1 MSSVNARVP
10 PLRLLAV
17 DNPSDGEVAVYQA
30 SSGRFEWV
38 PQSGGGG
45 SGTVT
50 SVALTETGTALTI
63 TGSPITSSGT
73 INIAGAGTSS
83 QVILGDLSLGTLTS
97 GTVTSVGLTETGSA
111 LTITGSPVTSSGTIN
126 IAGAGTSSQVILG
139 DLSLGTLPTGTIGG
153 TIAVTQVAFGSAT
166 DEITGSANLTFDG
179 TNLSVA
185 GYVKSGTGV
194 YDTNGATDLTL
205 KTNGGSSSGQVD
217 LKNGADGNLIFTP
230 NGAGLL
236 QIEGSTNPGSVKL
249 MCEAGTHG
257 VTIQSPAHSA
267 NATYTFKMPTSMGT
281 DGQVLTTDGSSQTS
295 WTTVSASATPAGSD
309 REIQFN
315 DNGSFGAVSAF
326 KIGSS
331 NTIGI
336 GTSPSSAYSLKTLSN
351 IQSLGTV
358 DASSLKGTNGGSATQ
373 PTFKYSNNNTGLFFS
388 ATDQI
393 DLTMGGS
400 NKLSFGS
407 AGEILIGGTDS
418 GTSGQVLTSGG
429 SGSAMSWATA
439 SGGGGIN
446 WPNSIDTY
454 TGTFGYG
461 DNLGIGFNG
470 RLSTQ
475 SPTSA
480 QWANSTIRYRPWICM
495 KEGNLANWYIWCA
508 DLPTGGSNQ
517 TWTVGLWNVGTD
529 NVPGTLKCTSTIII
543 SSSTGILS
551 GTWTASAGQDLGVK
565 VGDTYWVGYYSTY
578 GSSASSASLYWFTG
592 AQVTAFPGR
601 RPNSNT
607 GNTSDPCRVY
617 GSSGDISTIGD
628 NPTITGADTQTTS
641 GWPIMWYTVS

>member
-1 MSSVNARVP
+1 MCSEGTHSQTISSAPHASASTYELVLPTGLPADADNKYLVSDTSGNMSFTSA
-10 PLRLLAV
+10 
-17 DNPSDGEVAVYQA
+17 
-30 SSGRFEWV
+30 
-38 PQSGGGG
+38 SGGG
-45 SGTVT
+45 
-50 SVALTETGTALTI
+50 
-63 TGSPITSSGT
+63 
-73 INIAGAGTSS
+73 
-83 QVILGDLSLGTLTS
+83 
-97 GTVTSVGLTETGSA
+97 
-111 LTITGSPVTSSGTIN
+111 
-126 IAGAGTSSQVILG
+126 
-139 DLSLGTLPTGTIGG
+139 
-153 TIAVTQVAFGSAT
+153 
-166 DEITGSANLTFDG
+166 
-179 TNLSVA
+179 
-185 GYVKSGTGV
+185 
-194 YDTNGATDLTL
+194 
-205 KTNGGSSSGQVD
+205 
-217 LKNGADGNLIFTP
+217 
-230 NGAGLL
+230 
-236 QIEGSTNPGSVKL
+236 
-249 MCEAGTHG
+249 
-257 VTIQSPAHSA
+257 
-267 NATYTFKMPTSMGT
+267 
-281 DGQVLTTDGSSQTS
+281 
-295 WTTVSASATPAGSD
+295 TPAGSD

-358 DASSLKGTNGGSATQ
+358 DASSVKGTNGGSATQ

-407 AGEILIGGTDS
+407 AGEILIGGTDA

-439 SGGGGIN
+439 GGGGGIN
-446 WPNSIDTY
+446 WPNSLDTY

-470 RLSTQ
+470 KLSTQ

-480 QWANSTIRYRPWICM
+480 QWANGTIRYRPWICM

-551 GTWTASAGQDLGVK
+551 GTWTAETGQDLGVK

-578 GSSASSASLYWFTG
+578 GSSATSASMYWFTG
-592 AQVTAFPGR
+592 AQITSFPGR

-617 GSSGDISTIGD
+617 GSSGDIATIGD

-641 GWPIMWYTVS
+641 GWPVMWYTVS

>member
-10 PLRLLAV
+10 PLRLMAV
-17 DNPSDGEVAVYQA
+17 DTPTNGQVAAYQS
-30 SSGRFEWV
+30 SSGKFEWV
-38 PQSGGGG
+38 DNGSGGDTYTIAAAQSGSDAEIQLDATAGTDSAVKLAAGSNITLTESGGDTITIDSTQAVDG
-45 SGTVT
+45 SGAANQVT
-50 SVALTETGTALTI
+50 YWSDSDTI
-63 TGSPITSSGT
+63 TGSTKFTIDATAGDITATGQITAGDYILAGGGQNEYALTSSGESIT
-73 INIAGAGTSS
+73 ITPSLGVNTGSISISEAADGDISITPDGTGKIQLDGLAWPNTDGSADQVLATDGAGT
-83 QVILGDLSLGTLTS
+83 LSFTD
-97 GTVTSVGLTETGSA
+97 
-111 LTITGSPVTSSGTIN
+111 
-126 IAGAGTSSQVILG
+126 AG
-139 DLSLGTLPTGTIGG
+139 GG
-153 TIAVTQVAFGSAT
+153 G
-166 DEITGSANLTFDG
+166 
-179 TNLSVA
+179 
-185 GYVKSGTGV
+185 
-194 YDTNGATDLTL
+194 
-205 KTNGGSSSGQVD
+205 
-217 LKNGADGNLIFTP
+217 
-230 NGAGLL
+230 
-236 QIEGSTNPGSVKL
+236 
-249 MCEAGTHG
+249 
-257 VTIQSPAHSA
+257 
-267 NATYTFKMPTSMGT
+267 
-281 DGQVLTTDGSSQTS
+281 
-295 WTTVSASATPAGSD
+295 TPAGSD

-358 DASSLKGTNGGSATQ
+358 DASSVKGTNGGSATQ

-407 AGEILIGGTDS
+407 AGEILIGGTDA

-439 SGGGGIN
+439 GGGGGIN
-446 WPNSIDTY
+446 WPNSLDTY

-470 RLSTQ
+470 KLSTQ

-480 QWANSTIRYRPWICM
+480 QWANGTIRYRPWICM

-551 GTWTASAGQDLGVK
+551 GTWTAETGQDLGVK

-578 GSSASSASLYWFTG
+578 GSSATSASMYWFTG
-592 AQVTAFPGR
+592 AQITGFPGR

-617 GSSGDISTIGD
+617 GSSGDIATIGD

-641 GWPIMWYTVS
+641 GWPVMWYTVS

>member
-1 MSSVNARVP
+1 M
-10 PLRLLAV
+10 AV
-17 DNPSDGEVAVYQA
+17 DTPTNGQVAAYQS
-30 SSGRFEWV
+30 SSGKFEWV
-38 PQSGGGG
+38 DNGSGGDTYTIAAAQSGSDAEIQLDATAGTDSAVKLAAGSNITLTESGGDTITIDSTQAVDG
-45 SGTVT
+45 SGAANQVT
-50 SVALTETGTALTI
+50 YWSDSDTI
-63 TGSPITSSGT
+63 TGSTKFTIDATAGDITATGQITAGDYILAGGGQNEYALTSSGESIT
-73 INIAGAGTSS
+73 ITPSLGVNTGSISISEAADGDISITPDGTGKIQLDGLAWPNTDGSADQVLATDGAGT
-83 QVILGDLSLGTLTS
+83 LSFTD
-97 GTVTSVGLTETGSA
+97 
-111 LTITGSPVTSSGTIN
+111 
-126 IAGAGTSSQVILG
+126 AG
-139 DLSLGTLPTGTIGG
+139 GG
-153 TIAVTQVAFGSAT
+153 G
-166 DEITGSANLTFDG
+166 
-179 TNLSVA
+179 
-185 GYVKSGTGV
+185 
-194 YDTNGATDLTL
+194 
-205 KTNGGSSSGQVD
+205 
-217 LKNGADGNLIFTP
+217 
-230 NGAGLL
+230 
-236 QIEGSTNPGSVKL
+236 
-249 MCEAGTHG
+249 
-257 VTIQSPAHSA
+257 
-267 NATYTFKMPTSMGT
+267 
-281 DGQVLTTDGSSQTS
+281 
-295 WTTVSASATPAGSD
+295 TPAGSD

-358 DASSLKGTNGGSATQ
+358 DASSVKGTNGGSATQ

-407 AGEILIGGTDS
+407 AGEILIGGTDA

-439 SGGGGIN
+439 GGGGGIN
-446 WPNSIDTY
+446 WPNSLDTY

-470 RLSTQ
+470 KLSTQ

-480 QWANSTIRYRPWICM
+480 QWANGTIRYRPWICM

-551 GTWTASAGQDLGVK
+551 GTWTAETGQDLGVK

-578 GSSASSASLYWFTG
+578 GSSATSASMYWFTG
-592 AQVTAFPGR
+592 AQITGFPGR

-617 GSSGDISTIGD
+617 GSSGDIATIGD

-641 GWPIMWYTVS
+641 GWPVMWYTVS